1 MNITTN
7 KKTGGDIGRAA
18 EQAAVRHRAAPAGA
32 LRPGGF
38 AAAGRDPPPGPA
50 GYEPLHETRGVS
62 TTLGFILG
70 CRLQAV
76 GCRL

>member
-38 AAAGRDPPPGPA
+38 SAAGGDLAPGPA
-50 GYEPLHETRGVS
+50 GHTLHPLSMALWVS
-62 TTLGFILG
+62 IILVFS
-70 CRLQAV
+70 V